1 MDRGWALKG
10 KKNKIFHPNSQA
22 LNIFTQKKL
31 RVLVRGSSLAKK
43 KKRHVINNKIL
54 LSWNLKQTSWQSYH
68 TYIVIGRQNM

>member
-22 LNIFTQKKL
+22 LNIFTQKKKL

-43 KKRHVINNKIL
+43 KKGML
-54 LSWNLKQTSWQSYH
+54 
-68 TYIVIGRQNM
+68 